1 MDTRLVHLLLSVLI
15 IECSVVPFS
24 LNEFL
29 VLVICLLDCVSVV
42 LSPQVLF
49 SNSIVSVNWS
59 QHPFCSKVLYEC

>member
-15 IECSVVPFS
+15 FECSVVPFS

-42 LSPQVLF
+42 LSPQV
-49 SNSIVSVNWS
+49 SNSNVFVNWS
-59 QHPFCSKVLYEC
+59 QHPFCSKVL